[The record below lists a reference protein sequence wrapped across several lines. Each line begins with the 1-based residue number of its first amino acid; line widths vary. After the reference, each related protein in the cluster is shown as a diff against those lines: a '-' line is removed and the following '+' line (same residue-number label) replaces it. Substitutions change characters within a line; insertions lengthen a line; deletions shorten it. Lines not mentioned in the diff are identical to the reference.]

1 MLDQYKYLIGK
12 NKEEV
17 VSSLGQEFNF
27 YPANQWS
34 YIIYKKWW
42 GKEVILYLD
51 FQNELVFN
59 LKIKVS
65 YWKF

>member
-17 VSSLGQEFNF
+17 VSILGQEFNF
-27 YPANQWS
+27 YPANIWT
-34 YIIYKKWW
+34 YEIHKTLW

-51 FQNELVFN
+51 FQNDVVFN
-59 LKIKVS
+59 LKVKIS

>member
-12 NKEEV
+12 NKKEV

-27 YPANQWS
+27 YPANIWT
-34 YIIYKKWW
+34 YEIHKTWW

-51 FQNELVFN
+51 FQNDVVFN
-59 LKIKVS
+59 LKVKIS